1 MPSYFSDLKSVYK
14 RTYEELKN
22 PKSPIAIFLEKI
34 DDYERLENA
43 GPIKTAIQ
51 EYIDLYEKEEKNFKE
66 PDVYEGRISY
76 KYEQIRL
83 RKNLEVEKK
92 LEKAVRSMQ
101 DALDSFAISAFGEA
115 KKYTHEDIM
124 KVKDHREQLRL
135 QKDRMLNAIYGIEVD
150 LENRMIE
157 KLKADYQLFDH
168 RPMESKVATPPFVR
182 ESPQYKMRQ
191 VELRGSA
198 KIPTALYGLMRFRD
212 LMNDHDSMMEEAQ
225 RSRQYEKFVNDR
237 LAGFQAWKNT
247 LSIEQDI
254 YNEIKAAVD
263 EEYFKKYNK
272 FMDDFAGTS
281 CVAGYQSWYL
291 KTYKEIDELKD
302 EIEKYEN
309 EQKQLDD
316 TYAQSV
322 KELEETKA
330 ELELEEKNFT
340 TNLEELEK
348 SPYLSQEF
356 YEKNEKNR
364 TEAEKEL
371 SELEKAAKEM
381 DAEIE
386 LLKEE
391 ESAAKKTMLENVQR
405 IQNYTNELKQLQ
417 EDMENNAQE
426 ALKNFLDKHEE
437 TAKKLDENLYKT
449 VEKVGA
455 MVKTMDFHNEN
466 IAKAE
471 KGIETYSKEVQ
482 EFRAQIDAVTK
493 AYEEEEKQAKK
504 DLKASNTIGQK
515 LIRTF
520 NLFGEAEKSKQEL
533 QRAEDQKEMVEDF
546 GKKIKELQ
554 DNIKKSEANLAK
566 EQENLGNYK
575 QAWKKI
581 YDDLKI
587 EVKDGCEYSSQLQF
601 KLSQLKTEKEEVTIG
616 YEEQVKEIKQ
626 TSEETQQTYSSILD
640 KTSAEFDNLNE
651 KKRLKSE
658 EWKKLQERI
667 KEAKNKIEE
676 CKKNAK
682 NIQNAKDSKEALL
695 KLKEQFPAKKAAAIK
710 LIEDDMQINRD
721 RCIWAKKQESEKRM
735 EVESTIKS
743 HDKLFEFYK
752 QGKVT
757 SNRVLEDLAA
767 ALTETLKIA
776 HSESQKQVDYI
787 RSKEM
792 KLMGI
797 FAAKMKDPNL
807 FAERV
812 RDQKDTKEE
821 QKDTKVKA
829 GVYDYMEK
837 LSSMKMFNSKSF
849 EKLKSAVMKN
859 FSPDGTLL
867 VGQIAADEK
876 ERDAFLS
883 QLSADKKKEIQFEN
897 SVKQVK
903 ANLKELADCAKTYIQ
918 EKGSASR
925 FTKAGKERY
934 RFADEMRTMA
944 EVMLASFERY
954 DIEKKKA
961 EKLKIL
967 DDSELYVS
975 KKLSFYKTESYDM
988 TKGAFVK
995 NGQVDKMD
1003 MMGLKVELP
1012 EKNKKD
1018 ENLKEETKEEVKEE
1032 IVKDDTEIEL

>member
-22 PKSPIAIFLEKI
+22 PQSPIAIFLEKI

-43 GPIKTAIQ
+43 GSIKTAIQ
-51 EYIDLYEKEEKNFKE
+51 EYINVYEKEAKKFKE
-66 PDVYEGRISY
+66 PDVFEGRISY

-101 DALDSFAISAFGEA
+101 DALDSFAVSAFGEA
-115 KKYTHEDIM
+115 KVYSHEDIM

-182 ESPQYKMRQ
+182 ESPQYKMRHI
-191 VELRGSA
+191 EIRGSA

-212 LMNDHDSMMEEAQ
+212 LMNDHESMIEEAE

-254 YNEIKAAVD
+254 YNEIKAEVD

-291 KTYKEIDELKD
+291 ETYKEIDRLKD
-302 EIEKYEN
+302 EIEQYEK

-322 KELEETKA
+322 KELEETNV
-330 ELELEEKNFT
+330 EFDLEEKNL
-340 TNLEELEK
+340 NKQLEELDK
-348 SPYLSQEF
+348 NPLLSQEF
-356 YEKNEKNR
+356 YENNEKTR
-364 TEAEKEL
+364 TETEKEL

-381 DAEIE
+381 DDEIE
-386 LLKEE
+386 LLNEE
-391 ESAAKKTMLENVQR
+391 ESAAKKTMIDNVLR

-417 EDMENNAQE
+417 EDMEKNAGE
-426 ALKNFLDKHEE
+426 ALKNFLDRHEE

-455 MVKTMDFHNEN
+455 MVKTMDFHNEK

-471 KGIETYSKEVQ
+471 KEIETYSTEVKA
-482 EFRAQIDAVTK
+482 FRAQIDEVTK

-533 QRAEDQKEMVEDF
+533 QRAEDQKEMVQDF
-546 GKKIKELQ
+546 GKKIEELQ
-554 DNIKKSEANLAK
+554 ENIKNSEAKLAK
-566 EQENLGNYK
+566 EQENLGTYK
-575 QAWKKI
+575 TAWKKI

-587 EVKDGCEYSSQLQF
+587 EVKEGCEYSEYLQL
-601 KLSQLKTEKEEVTIG
+601 KLSQLQTEKEEQTIG
-616 YEEQVKEIKQ
+616 YEEQVKEIKK
-626 TSEETQQTYSSILD
+626 TSEEKQQTYSNILD

-651 KKRLKSE
+651 KKRLKAE
-658 EWKKLQERI
+658 ERKKLEQRI
-667 KEAKNKIEE
+667 KAAQSKIEE
-676 CKKNAK
+676 CKNNTN
-682 NIQNAKDSKEALL
+682 NIQNAKDKKAELL
-695 KLKEQFPAKKAAAIK
+695 KLKEQFPGKKAAAIK
-710 LIEDDMQINRD
+710 LIEDEMTTNRD

-757 SNRVLEDLAA
+757 SNRVLEDLGA
-767 ALTETLKIA
+767 ALSETLKIA
-776 HSESQKQVDYI
+776 HSESQKQIDYI
-787 RSKEM
+787 RGKEM
-792 KLMGI
+792 KLMGG
-797 FAAKMKDPNL
+797 FMAKMKDPQL
-807 FAERV
+807 FAERAGEE
-812 RDQKDTKEE
+812 KDP
-821 QKDTKVKA
+821 KVKA
-829 GVYDYMEK
+829 GVYDYMKK
-837 LSSMKMFNSKSF
+837 LSSMKRFNSKSF
-849 EKLKSAVMKN
+849 ENLKSAVMKN

-876 ERDAFLS
+876 ERDELLS
-883 QLSADKKKEIQFEN
+883 QLSTDHKKEVQYEN
-897 SVKQVK
+897 TLKQVK
-903 ANLKELADCAKTYIQ
+903 ANLKEIADCAKAYIQ
-918 EKGSASR
+918 EKGSANR
-925 FTKAGKERY
+925 YTKAGKERY

-944 EVMLASFERY
+944 EVILDKFERY
-954 DIEKKKA
+954 DNEKKKA
-961 EKLKIL
+961 DKLKIL
-967 DDSELYVS
+967 DDSELHVS

-988 TKGAFVK
+988 TRAAFVK
-995 NGQVDKMD
+995 KGEVDKMD
-1003 MMGLKVELP
+1003 MMGLKVKLP
-1012 EKNKKD
+1012 EGKKKA
-1018 ENLKEETKEEVKEE
+1018 ENLKEEVMEE
-1032 IVKDDTEIEL
+1032 IVMEDDSALQL

>member
-22 PKSPIAIFLEKI
+22 PQSPIAIFLEKI

-51 EYIDLYEKEEKNFKE
+51 EYIELYEKEEKNFKE

-182 ESPQYKMRQ
+182 ESPQYKMRHI
-191 VELRGSA
+191 EIRGSA

-212 LMNDHDSMMEEAQ
+212 LMNDHDSMIEEAE

-322 KELEETKA
+322 NELEETKA

-356 YEKNEKNR
+356 YEKNETDR

-417 EDMENNAQE
+417 EHMENNAQE

-575 QAWKKI
+575 QAWEKI

-640 KTSAEFDNLNE
+640 KTSAEFDILNE

-676 CKKNAK
+676 CKNNTK
-682 NIQNAKDSKEALL
+682 NIQNAKESKEALL

-849 EKLKSAVMKN
+849 EKLKNAVMKN

-1012 EKNKKD
+1012 EGKKKD
-1018 ENLKEETKEEVKEE
+1018 ENLKEEIKEE
-1032 IVKDDTEIEL
+1032 IVKEDDSELQL